1 MKEELEVRTSLVLG
15 RFSFLHIGQCALRR
29 AICLH
34 VIFIFLFSVDISHS
48 SLTPFAIVDMKEEQL
63 QRE

>member
-1 MKEELEVRTSLVLG
+1 MKEEQLQRLEVRTSLVLG

-34 VIFIFLFSVDISHS
+34 VIFILSKGRVRNVHR
-48 SLTPFAIVDMKEEQL
+48 EEKY
-63 QRE
+63 ENNM